1 MLAAATTAKLLA
13 EIALLALAGQWV
25 VGLLAGAERDTN
37 PFYRVLQ
44 LLGRPWVRAARW
56 ISPPVVLER
65 HLPLVAFLVLGWSG
79 SWPPLRKF
87 ASAWKLGWRC
97 ANANEFAACAVPA
110 LHLPESA
117 GLAVARLQA
126 SARRPCRSS
135 RRCCG
140 CGRPILTPWPAA
152 PMSKRS

>member
-25 VGLLAGAERDTN
+25 VGLLAGTARDGN

-65 HLPLVAFLVLGWSG
+65 HLPLVAFLVLTLVWI
-79 SWPPLRKF
+79 
-87 ASAWKLGWRC
+87 
-97 ANANEFAACAVPA
+97 AA
-110 LHLPESA
+110 
-117 GLAVARLQA
+117 AVAKIRICLDIGVTL
-126 SARRPCRSS
+126 C
-135 RRCCG
+135 
-140 CGRPILTPWPAA
+140 
-152 PMSKRS
+152 K